1 MLLHPPPIL
10 KEYLRK
16 CDISYIQK
24 FNAEHFRR
32 DSSLLLFQS
41 KWNKK
46 MAPVN
51 GLQYEFLCAELI
63 NKTKAQTLQ
72 SQIETTEKTIDK
84 MVYELYGLSEEEI
97 GIVENS

>member
-24 FNAEHFRR
+24 FKAEHFKRE
-32 DSSLLLFQS
+32 SSLLFFQS

-46 MAPVN
+46 MSPAH
-51 GLQYEFLCAELI
+51 GLHIEFLCAELI
-63 NKTKAQTLQ
+63 KETKAITLK
-72 SQIETTEKTIDK
+72 SKIESTKKPLI
-84 MVYELYGLSEEEI
+84 
-97 GIVENS
+97 

>member
-32 DSSLLLFQS
+32 DSSLLFFQS
-41 KWNKK
+41 KCNKK
-46 MAPVN
+46 MSPAH
-51 GLQYEFLCAELI
+51 GLQIEFLCAELF
-63 NKTKAQTLQ
+63 KETKAQTLNH
-72 SQIETTEKTIDK
+72 K
-84 MVYELYGLSEEEI
+84 
-97 GIVENS
+97 